1 MQVSPAAGRRR
12 QKEEKE
18 RVSKDGGG
26 ALISHS
32 AKILFPAIDRVLVDR
47 DTVIRG

>member
-12 QKEEKE
+12 QKEEE
-18 RVSKDGGG
+18 RVSKVGGG

-32 AKILFPAIDRVLVDR
+32 AKILFPAIDRVLVDG